1 MRDLY
6 EANALTAA
14 KIRTINREA
23 CALLLRMAE
32 AKRLVEAQKWAAALD
47 KLHTLNLLPIASRGN
62 ISLIRSHASAFNTLP
77 PVVARN
83 IGNLLIWTIT
93 ACGNQREVLRNSS
106 FEVQQGNKGVM
117 DEILQVARDMMVFAG
132 LIRYKLAPRVFEVL
146 ARVGGDVG
154 AY

>member
-1 MRDLY
+1 M
-6 EANALTAA
+6 
-14 KIRTINREA
+14 
-23 CALLLRMAE
+23 LL
-32 AKRLVEAQKWAAALD
+32 Q
-47 KLHTLNLLPIASRGN
+47 KLHTLNLLPIASRGQ
-62 ISLIRSHASAFNTLP
+62 ISLIRAHASAFNTLP

-93 ACGNQREVLRNSS
+93 ACGNQREILRNST
-106 FEVQQGNKGVM
+106 FEIQQGNKSVM